1 MSMDSLLE
9 VRVVDGSVEDF
20 LTSLGE
26 VFVVHRGHDSGN
38 TSYGVRIE
46 GDAWFVK
53 HAEDEEPISH
63 LESAILFHTE
73 VRHPAIIPLVGWFR
87 TSAGLAIVHEF
98 RDGLIVNDPLAPGA
112 LPRQHPDS
120 TYARFRH
127 LPVDEIIHALDTVF
141 DSHVA
146 VANAGFVA
154 VDFYDGAIIYDFE
167 HRQVHLCDL
176 DSYRPGPYRLDRDR
190 QYGSTRFMAPEEF
203 ERGATIDERTMVF
216 TLGRAA
222 FVFLSEGQRGE
233 NDMHL
238 WRGSRTLYDVARA
251 ATELDPDKRFAS
263 VTEFLTAWR
272 TA

>member
-9 VRVVDGSVEDF
+9 IRVVDGSVEEF

-38 TSYGVRIE
+38 TSYGVRI
-46 GDAWFVK
+46 GADAWFVK
-53 HAEDEEPISH
+53 HAEDDEPISH
-63 LESAILFHTE
+63 LESAIVFHTA
-73 VRHPAIIPLVGWFR
+73 VRHPAIIPLVGWFAGQPAWR
-87 TSAGLAIVHEF
+87 SSTSFEVDSSSTIHWRPA
-98 RDGLIVNDPLAPGA
+98 
-112 LPRQHPDS
+112 RQHPNS

-127 LPVDEIIHALDTVF
+127 LPVDEIIRALDAVF
-141 DSHVA
+141 DAHVA
-146 VANAGFVA
+146 IANAGFVA
-154 VDFYDGAIIYDFE
+154 VDFYDGAIIYNFQ

-176 DSYRPGPYRLDRDR
+176 DSYRPGPYRLHRDR
-190 QYGSTRFMAPEEF
+190 QYGSTRFMAPEEL
-203 ERGATIDERTMVF
+203 ERGATIDERTTVF

>member
-1 MSMDSLLE
+1 MSISSLLE

-38 TSYGVRIE
+38 TSYGVRI
-46 GDAWFVK
+46 GVHSWFVK
-53 HAEDEEPISH
+53 HAEDDEPIRH
-63 LESAILFHTE
+63 LEAAIVFHGA

-112 LPRQHPDS
+112 RPRQQPES
-120 TYARFRH
+120 TYARFRR
-127 LPVDEIIHALDTVF
+127 LPVDEIIRALDAVL
-141 DSHVA
+141 DAHVA
-146 VANAGFVA
+146 VANRGFVA

-167 HRQVHLCDL
+167 NQQVHLCDL
-176 DSYRPGPYRLDRDR
+176 DSYRPGPYTLDRDR
-190 QYGSTRFMAPEEF
+190 QFGSTRFMAPEEF
-203 ERGATIDERTMVF
+203 ERGATIDERTTVF

-222 FVFLSEGQRGE
+222 FVFLSEGQHGE
-233 NDMHL
+233 NDVHL
-238 WRGSRTLYDVARA
+238 WRGTQALYNVART

-263 VTEFLTAWR
+263 VSEFLMAWR

>member
-1 MSMDSLLE
+1 
-9 VRVVDGSVEDF
+9 
-20 LTSLGE
+20 
-26 VFVVHRGHDSGN
+26 
-38 TSYGVRIE
+38 
-46 GDAWFVK
+46 
-53 HAEDEEPISH
+53 
-63 LESAILFHTE
+63 
-73 VRHPAIIPLVGWFR
+73 
-87 TSAGLAIVHEF
+87 
-98 RDGLIVNDPLAPGA
+98 
-112 LPRQHPDS
+112 
-120 TYARFRH
+120 
-127 LPVDEIIHALDTVF
+127 DTVF

-176 DSYRPGPYRLDRDR
+176 DSYRPGPYRFDRDR

-238 WRGSRTLYDVARA
+238 WRCRRTLYDVARA

-272 TA
+272 SARARLTLISQNGRRPPMPAFATICWSASSACCMPICVSVR